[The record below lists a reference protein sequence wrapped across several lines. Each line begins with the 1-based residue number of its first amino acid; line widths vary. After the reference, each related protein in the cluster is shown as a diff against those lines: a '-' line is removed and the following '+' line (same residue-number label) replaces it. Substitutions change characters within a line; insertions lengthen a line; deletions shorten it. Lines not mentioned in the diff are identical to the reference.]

1 MQSLV
6 LTVLWPFAYIDSLD
20 LMNAYLQA
28 IAPYWLPG
36 LLAFGLTFL
45 GVVIALWLF
54 PKIGLLDKPQKYGL
68 ARAPIPY
75 SGGLILFAVF
85 IALVLVFLPLEKH
98 LIGVLVA
105 ASMIVLVS
113 FLDDRY
119 GLSPFLRLGVQILA
133 AFTVVL
139 SGIGIA
145 AVSNPLGGTIP
156 LDTWQIPFQLGE
168 TLYQFTVWADLF
180 TMLWIVAMI
189 NTMNWLDGIPGLASG
204 ISTIGAGVMFLL
216 AIRPNFH
223 YIDQTEAAILAVIV
237 AGSAF
242 AFWWFDLHPPQ
253 ILMGDTGSMFLG
265 FMLAILAIFSGGKI
279 ATAFLVMGFPLLD
292 FAWVILR
299 RFWKGRS
306 LFRGDFGHF
315 HHRLLRAGFTERQ
328 SAFLIYA
335 MCILFGGTALFLG
348 SSQKLVAIGVMV
360 VLMGL
365 LGTFVVLRG
374 RGKGA

>member
-1 MQSLV
+1 
-6 LTVLWPFAYIDSLD
+6 
-20 LMNAYLQA
+20 MNAYLQA
-28 IAPYWLPG
+28 LAPYWLPG
-36 LLAFGLTFL
+36 LLAFVLTLL
-45 GVVIALWLF
+45 GVVIALRFF
-54 PKIGLLDKPQKYGL
+54 PKLGLLDKPQKYGL
-68 ARAPIPY
+68 KRAPIPY

-85 IALVLVFLPLEKH
+85 LALVLVFLNLEKH
-98 LIGVLVA
+98 LVGVLVA
-105 ASMIVLVS
+105 AGMIVLMS

-133 AFTVVL
+133 AVTVVL

-145 AVSNPLGGTIP
+145 AVSNPLGGTIF
-156 LDTWQIPFQLGE
+156 LDTWQIPLQFGE
-168 TLYQFTVWADLF
+168 AVYIFTVFADLF
-180 TMLWIVAMI
+180 TILWIVAMI
-189 NTMNWLDGIPGLASG
+189 NTMNWLDGIPGLTSG

-237 AGSAF
+237 AASAF
-242 AFWWFDLHPPQ
+242 AFWWFDLHPPK

-292 FAWVILR
+292 FAWVIAR
-299 RFWKGRS
+299 RLLKRQS
-306 LFRGDFGHF
+306 LFKGDLYHF
-315 HHRLLRAGFTERQ
+315 PHRLMRAGFTERQ

-335 MCILFGGTALFLG
+335 ICVLFGGTALFLG

-374 RGKGA
+374 RRIKA